1 MATGRVNRYP
11 SKMQGGFSWT
21 GIIADTNSCN
31 VDNWWYRLAEE
42 ERPEG
47 YDFFAQPPAL
57 LVEKDA
63 EGKLQYRENPEAEN
77 IENHTAGYGYYFLQL
92 PGKHTEWVNVY
103 VMNRYGSSNPGNLVY
118 PEYGDGNLTGV
129 SFDPGETS
137 YGPTTSTSRRF
148 PP

>member
-1 MATGRVNRYP
+1 MTFSP
-11 SKMQGGFSWT
+11 SPLLFS
-21 GIIADTNSCN
+21 SKRMPRESS
-31 VDNWWYRLAEE
+31 V
-42 ERPEG
+42 
-47 YDFFAQPPAL
+47 
-57 LVEKDA
+57 
-63 EGKLQYRENPEAEN
+63 RENPEAEN

-129 SFDPGETS
+129 FLQIPAETS

>member
-1 MATGRVNRYP
+1 
-11 SKMQGGFSWT
+11 MQGGLSWT

-77 IENHTAGYGYYFLQL
+77 IENHTAGTAITSSSF
-92 PGKHTEWVNVY
+92 PASIRN
-103 VMNRYGSSNPGNLVY
+103 GS
-118 PEYGDGNLTGV
+118 
-129 SFDPGETS
+129 
-137 YGPTTSTSRRF
+137 TSTS
-148 PP
+148 